1 VGAHAYEELEAWQ
14 LANAARDLVFRITQ
28 RPAFDRD
35 LWLRRQ
41 LRGAADSACSSIA
54 EGFGRYRPREFA
66 YFLGVAVGSLEEV
79 KNRRSVLLSIGACSE
94 AEAAELYDLA
104 SRGCGAAINLVRDL
118 RSQGT
123 DR

>member
-1 VGAHAYEELEAWQ
+1 MPCG
-14 LANAARDLVFRITQ
+14 
-28 RPAFDRD
+28 
-35 LWLRRQ
+35 
-41 LRGAADSACSSIA
+41 SSCFASLIGPFA

-104 SRGCGAAINLVRDL
+104 SRGYGAAINLIRYP